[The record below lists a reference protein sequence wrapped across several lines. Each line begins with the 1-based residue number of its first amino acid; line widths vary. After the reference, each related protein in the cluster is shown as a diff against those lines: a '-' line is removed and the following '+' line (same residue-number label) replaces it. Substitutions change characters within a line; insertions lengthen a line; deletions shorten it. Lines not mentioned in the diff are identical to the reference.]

1 MELIMELVYEVK
13 QTGEKILS
21 ILIEMARLKKEFLSP
36 TNAYPVR
43 KAKGVFIQDF
53 FKKGIF

>member
-53 FKKGIF
+53 F